1 MPTATMLGSSLMSW
15 RTVSRMRS
23 TVSGMCSS
31 LTVGKSDRK
40 IRLHLRS
47 KTAICTRLRANFTPM
62 MWYLAQLRFRPME
75 RRFLSPSMSPVSSM
89 MPCASSF
96 AVILVIAAGVSL
108 MLWRSARVSRCHCG
122 TGIAGCGN
130 GCFPRSMTVGRCTYS
145 CSPPCD
151 SAWTLVELLNILTPL
166 ID

>member
-108 MLWRSARVSRCHCG
+108 MALAICAREQMPLWYRYCRMRERLFSEIDDCWALYLLMLTSLRQCMDSR
-122 TGIAGCGN
+122 
-130 GCFPRSMTVGRCTYS
+130 
-145 CSPPCD
+145 
-151 SAWTLVELLNILTPL
+151 
-166 ID
+166 